1 MKCGSHEKYT
11 GYRRPSNGCHS
22 CWRVYL
28 DEKDLVL
35 LDYIKS
41 IASKSP
47 DVAKY
52 LIANQTK
59 IMVAPVIQ
67 EAKVMTSIQFAD
79 VEELIED
86 GFGENLL
93 DLEDVDAI
101 LPIAEELVEE
111 LEEIVLNRKPQRGRF
126 V

>member
-35 LDYIKS
+35 PDYIKS

-93 DLEDVDAI
+93 DLEDVDVI

>member
-35 LDYIKS
+35 PDYIKS

-52 LIANQTK
+52 LIANQSN
-59 IMVAPVIQ
+59 IMMAPVIQ
-67 EAKVMTSIQFAD
+67 EATVRSTVQFAD

-93 DLEDVDAI
+93 DLPDAEAI
-101 LPIAEELVEE
+101 LPIAEELVDE
-111 LEEIVLNRKPQRGRF
+111 LEDIVLDKKPQRGRF

>member
-35 LDYIKS
+35 PDYITS

-47 DVAKY
+47 DVSRY
-52 LIANQTK
+52 LLVNQTK

-67 EAKVMTSIQFAD
+67 EATVRSTVQFAD

>member
-47 DVAKY
+47 DVSRY
-52 LIANQTK
+52 LLVNQTK

-93 DLEDVDAI
+93 DLEGVDAI

>member
-93 DLEDVDAI
+93 DLEDVDVI